1 MNEDARTQIEQ
12 MRSEIRRHDRQYYV
26 ESDPEISD
34 LEYDRLLESL
44 RQLEER
50 FPHLI
55 ALDSPT
61 QRVGGESVSGLQQV
75 AHQVPMLSIDNT
87 YSSEDL
93 LHWGKRVTKLLD
105 ERHTR
110 WMVEL
115 KIDGVAISLIY
126 RNGLLVQGVTRG
138 NGLIGDDVTHAVR
151 TISSIPLTLTL
162 DHPPEMVEVRGEVYM
177 TNADLVKLNE
187 SQVSQGLPAFA
198 NTRNVVSG
206 SVRLLDPR
214 IVSSRPLKFFC
225 HGLGDSRGLSL
236 KSQSAYYEWASLAG
250 LSIAPRSAAFDSLDE
265 VVQYGTNLIEELH
278 SLDFEIDGLVIKVND
293 FDCQQ
298 ILGST
303 AKCPRWAIAWKFEK
317 FEATTT
323 LVAIRVQIGR
333 GGTVTPVADLEP
345 VELAGT
351 IVRRASLHN
360 AAEVARK
367 DVRIGDVLVVEK
379 AGKVIP
385 HVVRVEKHLR
395 KQGLLPWCMPTAC
408 PECGTILMQDPEGIF
423 IRCPHFHCPAQ
434 QRERIRFFASRG
446 AMDIDHLG
454 DKLVEQLVSTGL
466 VQSYGDLYRLDAVTL
481 ASLDRMGKKSA
492 EALVLHIK
500 NSRTRGLS
508 KLLNALGIR
517 HVGPRVAQSLADH
530 FLSIDAILQATIED
544 LSTVPDIGP
553 AIAESVHQWFSG
565 EHGSRIITD
574 LRECGV
580 TLESDPPAEQVSS
593 GPLAGKLFVVTGTLE
608 KYSRKDAEDAIVA
621 AGGRVGASVTKKT
634 DYLINGENAG
644 SKLATARKLGVQVL
658 DESGFKVLLEGG
670 WGE

>member
-1 MNEDARTQIEQ
+1 
-12 MRSEIRRHDRQYYV
+12 
-26 ESDPEISD
+26 
-34 LEYDRLLESL
+34 
-44 RQLEER
+44 
-50 FPHLI
+50 
-55 ALDSPT
+55 
-61 QRVGGESVSGLQQV
+61 
-75 AHQVPMLSIDNT
+75 
-87 YSSEDL
+87 
-93 LHWGKRVTKLLD
+93 
-105 ERHTR
+105 
-110 WMVEL
+110 
-115 KIDGVAISLIY
+115 
-126 RNGLLVQGVTRG
+126 
-138 NGLIGDDVTHAVR
+138 
-151 TISSIPLTLTL
+151 
-162 DHPPEMVEVRGEVYM
+162 
-177 TNADLVKLNE
+177 
-187 SQVSQGLPAFA
+187 
-198 NTRNVVSG
+198 
-206 SVRLLDPR
+206 
-214 IVSSRPLKFFC
+214 
-225 HGLGDSRGLSL
+225 
-236 KSQSAYYEWASLAG
+236 
-250 LSIAPRSAAFDSLDE
+250 
-265 VVQYGTNLIEELH
+265 
-278 SLDFEIDGLVIKVND
+278 
-293 FDCQQ
+293 
-298 ILGST
+298 
-303 AKCPRWAIAWKFEK
+303 
-317 FEATTT
+317 
-323 LVAIRVQIGR
+323 
-333 GGTVTPVADLEP
+333 
-345 VELAGT
+345 
-351 IVRRASLHN
+351 
-360 AAEVARK
+360 
-367 DVRIGDVLVVEK
+367 
-379 AGKVIP
+379 
-385 HVVRVEKHLR
+385 
-395 KQGLLPWCMPTAC
+395 
-408 PECGTILMQDPEGIF
+408 MQDPEGIF

-530 FLSIDAILQATIED
+530 FLSIDAILHATIED

-553 AIAESVHQWFSG
+553 AIAESVHQWFSS